1 MELMDFT
8 SQVSVMAATLNV
20 KSVTHCL
27 FFTAGEPPPPPYHLL
42 LKILLN
48 QLNDNTNLHT
58 HQEAH
63 AVWKFLY
70 PRQMGKKLKDN

>member
-27 FFTAGEPPPPPYHLL
+27 FFTAGEPPPTLPSTAENSIEPV
-42 LKILLN
+42 K
-48 QLNDNTNLHT
+48 
-58 HQEAH
+58 
-63 AVWKFLY
+63 
-70 PRQMGKKLKDN
+70 

>member
-27 FFTAGEPPPPPYHLL
+27 FFTAGEPPPPPTLPSTAENSIEPV
-42 LKILLN
+42 K
-48 QLNDNTNLHT
+48 
-58 HQEAH
+58 
-63 AVWKFLY
+63 
-70 PRQMGKKLKDN
+70 